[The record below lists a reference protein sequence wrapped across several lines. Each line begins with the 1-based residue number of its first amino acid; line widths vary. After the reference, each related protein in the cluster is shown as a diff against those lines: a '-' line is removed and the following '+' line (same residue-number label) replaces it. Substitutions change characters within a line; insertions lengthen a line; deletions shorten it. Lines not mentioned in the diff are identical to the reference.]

1 MKSSVYFILVFLL
14 ILSCQTEV
22 SPRAHQIIPSKQ
34 VIEFFEDYTKLWS
47 EGNIEAIA
55 TDIYNLP
62 MFLFAQDSIYHM
74 KDHEEVSGFLTNTFN
89 NLETNNY
96 GFSVINQWE
105 SYREDGNHIVTEMN
119 FTRFLK
125 DSSIMGDKFRKA
137 TYILRKSRGKLK
149 IAAIIPHTSLDQ

>member
-1 MKSSVYFILVFLL
+1 
-14 ILSCQTEV
+14 
-22 SPRAHQIIPSKQ
+22 
-34 VIEFFEDYTKLWS
+34 
-47 EGNIEAIA
+47 
-55 TDIYNLP
+55 
-62 MFLFAQDSIYHM
+62 M

-105 SYREDGNHIVTEMN
+105 SYREDGNHIVIEMN

-137 TYILRKSRGKLK
+137 TYILRKSRGKLR
-149 IAAIIPHTSLDQ
+149 IAAIIPHTCLDQ